1 MGRAVISLPMWTFGP
16 KPIAAPTEMPNA
28 DVCARSHCCRF
39 FQPKLSLV
47 QESCLPVRQRGKVY
61 QGQRAF
67 KILLSRPG
75 SLLGVFPFLSEE
87 RLGGGE
93 CRRRWREHKRKQ
105 QKFSSQN
112 AARSFQTHL
121 LMLFPDL
128 WRTSCAARSS
138 PRQLSHR
145 CTHPNPPGTEWH
157 GQLVYLQVA
166 ARNCG
171 LTCSGDI
178 GHQRSPGRSNTSL
191 AFRPGPLRASRR
203 ARTGC
208 RSVL

>member
-1 MGRAVISLPMWTFGP
+1 MSVHCHTAVDFSNRNSAWC
-16 KPIAAPTEMPNA
+16 K
-28 DVCARSHCCRF
+28 
-39 FQPKLSLV
+39 SLV
-47 QESCLPVRQRGKVY
+47 SLSDSAAKSIRDKGHSKFFCPAPARCL
-61 QGQRAF
+61 A
-67 KILLSRPG
+67 S
-75 SLLGVFPFLSEE
+75 FPSFPRKYS
-87 RLGGGE
+87 GGGE

-112 AARSFQTHL
+112 ARSFQTHL
-121 LMLFPDL
+121 PMLFPDL

-145 CTHPNPPGTEWH
+145 YTHPNPPGTEWH